1 MRFGT
6 WNAFTSACEPS
17 SWAVTFFPN
26 PLLPRRRRSP
36 LSLSPRKSDSA
47 NHAAL
52 QAGLQD
58 ADPKDAHVLPPL
70 RPHVV
75 PPSEEGVQ
83 RLRLPVGA
91 QQALQLG
98 REDDSQ
104 EEPRHWPHALREGAA
119 APLQERLPREG
130 EPPQTAIRTGACSR
144 ACQAT
149 QRSRSC
155 SSKQLPFRRGSNGNG
170 PPQLPDAWAQP
181 LPTPCG
187 ERRAC
192 GPRPQPAPFP
202 RNAASATGSLLLYL
216 ICVLRSSPSQTA
228 APPKKKAAAA

>member
-1 MRFGT
+1 MR
-6 WNAFTSACEPS
+6 SPPLEEPS
-17 SWAVTFFPN
+17 SWAVTFLPT
-26 PLLPRRRRSP
+26 PLLPSSTST
-36 LSLSPRKSDSA
+36 LSLSPRKSVCA

-155 SSKQLPFRRGSNGNG
+155 SSKQLPFRRGSNCNG

-202 RNAASATGSLLLYL
+202 RNVASTTGSLLLYL

-228 APPKKKAAAA
+228 APPKKKTAAA

>member
-1 MRFGT
+1 MKRLWRHNPILKPLGMCALFLGGFL
-6 WNAFTSACEPS
+6 NVPS
-17 SWAVTFFPN
+17 SWAVTFLPN
-26 PLLPRRRRSP
+26 PLLPTSTST
-36 LSLSPRKSDSA
+36 LSLSPRKSDCA

-144 ACQAT
+144 ACQPPSAAELLEQAASFQAGHER
-149 QRSRSC
+149 QRSTS
-155 SSKQLPFRRGSNGNG
+155 
-170 PPQLPDAWAQP
+170 
-181 LPTPCG
+181 
-187 ERRAC
+187 
-192 GPRPQPAPFP
+192 
-202 RNAASATGSLLLYL
+202 AA
-216 ICVLRSSPSQTA
+216 
-228 APPKKKAAAA
+228 